1 MDLVKYEKLELLIPI
16 KAIPETEL
24 NRIIIVEL
32 SVWLSDLISLTD
44 EVSLKRL
51 EASLPAIKIH
61 CWSWGFPEI
70 KKMFEMY
77 ADNQLSIK
85 PIPNYFDR
93 ILFGKIVE
101 SYKLQRPIKKPIMKE
116 LSESEKDDIRTSNE
130 LTIYSGVF
138 NCFEAYKQSNDII
151 TGYIWVYD
159 HLDELNILNYSDDI
173 KTKQMPLAKQSLLKK
188 SKERDT
194 RSDYKSFLLNLE
206 NGTKKQAIINEAKNM
221 LLCQFFSELIEEGKH
236 IKEILK

>member
-1 MDLVKYEKLELLIPI
+1 MDLIKLDSHLPL
-16 KAIPETEL
+16 KAYSKEAL
-24 NRIIIVEL
+24 NSIVLNEFIY
-32 SVWLSDLISLTD
+32 WISDLLSLTD
-44 EVSLKRL
+44 KVSAKRL
-51 EASLPAIKIH
+51 FTSIPAIEKH
-61 CWSWGFPEI
+61 CWSMGFKEI

-77 ADNQLSIK
+77 ADNELSIK

-101 SYKLQRPIKKPIMKE
+101 SYKLQRPIKKPRMIE
-116 LSESEKDDIRTSNE
+116 LTQKEKDDISASNE

-173 KTKQMPLAKQSLLKK
+173 KRKQMPLAKQSLIKK
-188 SKERDT
+188 AKEEKT
-194 RSDYKSFLLNLE
+194 RSDYKSLISGIA
-206 NGTKKQAIINEAKNM
+206 NGTKKQAIVNEAKNM
-221 LLCQFFSELIEEGKH
+221 LLCQFFSELIENDKH